1 VDFEAPTDAD
11 GAPGLGARDPLDRV
25 LQGVPIKQRERQQRD
40 NDQAADD
47 DIGHAERLLERD
59 VHAVTA

>member
-1 VDFEAPTDAD
+1 MAAM
-11 GAPGLGARDPLDRV
+11 GAASV
-25 LQGVPIKQRERQQRD
+25 QRERQQRD

-47 DIGHAERLLERD
+47 DTGHAERLLERD